1 MPNISRSKGNQT
13 IKLDQLIECNMRH
26 ICLEKLYAKCD
37 WETSPRTFS
46 ENFNLSISLDQKSKV
61 LCSLYLLHAKLRA
74 IKTFWNLADHF
85 LLPHIT
91 LFYKIKRGLSLGS
104 LPHFQHNVWRKIFL
118 LLYSI
123 NWPSF
128 TLRLALL
135 REILGNMCIAIVC

>member
-1 MPNISRSKGNQT
+1 MLFISPQQLFSFYLNFCLDFLVMEQNGLIRKIRLISNFMTSKPGQQTIVIHILPNISRSKGNQI

-91 LFYKIKRGLSLGS
+91 LF
-104 LPHFQHNVWRKIFL
+104 
-118 LLYSI
+118 
-123 NWPSF
+123 
-128 TLRLALL
+128 
-135 REILGNMCIAIVC
+135 

>member
-1 MPNISRSKGNQT
+1 MLFISPQQLFSFYLNFCLDFLVMEQNGLIRKIRLISNFMTSKPGQQTIVIHILPNISRSKGNQT

-91 LFYKIKRGLSLGS
+91 LF
-104 LPHFQHNVWRKIFL
+104 
-118 LLYSI
+118 
-123 NWPSF
+123 
-128 TLRLALL
+128 
-135 REILGNMCIAIVC
+135 